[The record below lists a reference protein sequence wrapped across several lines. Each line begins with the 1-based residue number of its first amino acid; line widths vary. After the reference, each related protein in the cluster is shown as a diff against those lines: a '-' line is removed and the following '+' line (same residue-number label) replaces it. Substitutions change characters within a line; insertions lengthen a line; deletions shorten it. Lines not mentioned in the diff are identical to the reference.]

1 MRLDHIS
8 YACGNAELA
17 DTVQRI
23 GSDLG
28 EAFKDGGRHPRF
40 GTRNF
45 ILPLAGGC
53 YIEVVSALDHPAA
66 DKAPFGRA
74 VSQRAHDGGGWLTWV
89 VAVDDIS
96 SIEQRLGR
104 EGAEG
109 HRIRPDG
116 FDLSW
121 KQLGI
126 LNVMDDPQLPFFVEW
141 HTDPSEHPSSGGSR
155 VSIERIEISGNPE
168 IVGQWLGVPAGEPLE
183 DIDVDW
189 IDSDEPGIRAVWFR
203 TPNGS
208 ICID

>member
-8 YACGNAELA
+8 YACTSAEVA

-28 EAFKDGGRHPRF
+28 ATFKDGGRHPRF

-74 VSQRAHDGGGWLTWV
+74 VSQRAADGGGWLTWV
-89 VAVDDIS
+89 VAVDDITV
-96 SIEQRLGR
+96 IERRLGR
-104 EGAEG
+104 ESAEG

-116 FDLSW
+116 VDLRW
-121 KQLGI
+121 RQLGV
-126 LNVMDDPQLPFFVEW
+126 LGVMDDPQLPFFVQW
-141 HTDPSEHPSSGGSR
+141 HSESALHPSIGAEQVGIKRLEICGDSDV
-155 VSIERIEISGNPE
+155 VSA
-168 IVGQWLGVPAGEPLE
+168 WLGEPVDHPLD
-183 DIDVDW
+183 DIEVDW
-189 IDSDEPGIRAVWFR
+189 VEGEDPGIVAVWFS
-203 TPNGS
+203 TPNGPVR
-208 ICID
+208 ID

>member
-8 YACGNAELA
+8 YACTSAEVA

-28 EAFKDGGRHPRF
+28 ATFKDGGRHPRF

-74 VSQRAHDGGGWLTWV
+74 VSQRAAHGGGWLTWV

-96 SIEQRLGR
+96 VIEARLGR
-104 EGAEG
+104 ESADG
-109 HRIRPDG
+109 HRVRPDG
-116 FDLSW
+116 VDLSW
-121 KQLGI
+121 KQLGV
-126 LNVMDDPQLPFFVEW
+126 LNVMDDPQLPFFVQW
-141 HTDPSEHPSSGGSR
+141 HSEGALHPSAGAETVR
-155 VSIERIEISGNPE
+155 IERIEICGDSD
-168 IVGQWLGVPAGEPLE
+168 IVSTWLGEPVDHPLE
-183 DIDVDW
+183 DIEVDW
-189 IDSDEPGIRAVWFR
+189 VDGEEPGINAVWFS
-203 TPNGS
+203 TPNGPVR
-208 ICID
+208 ID